1 MPKPTVIVDP
11 HIHLWEL
18 ATGWYPL
25 QEKGPESGEDTHGVG
40 DFSKIM
46 GRDYTL
52 DDYLDHANGY
62 DVRKI
67 VHVTAAQAPSSWPD
81 ETRMLQELYDQ
92 RGFPHGIVGWT
103 DFERPVEEV
112 DAELDRHAAFANFR
126 GIRHQTPPAY
136 NSPHVDACFQV
147 MQRRGLIYD
156 TVAHQDT
163 LPAAAQTVERFG
175 EMSFVLEHAGWPTA
189 ADAETFTIWKA
200 GIEAV
205 AKAPNAAAK
214 ISGLMM
220 PLGRFDLDTLR
231 PWVLA
236 TIEAFGADR
245 CMFASNFPVDW
256 LWVEYGDLMDG
267 YAEIV
272 ADFSEDE
279 RAAMFAGNAER
290 WYRI

>member
-1 MPKPTVIVDP
+1 
-11 HIHLWEL
+11 
-18 ATGWYPL
+18 
-25 QEKGPESGEDTHGVG
+25 
-40 DFSKIM
+40 
-46 GRDYTL
+46 
-52 DDYLDHANGY
+52 
-62 DVRKI
+62 
-67 VHVTAAQAPSSWPD
+67 
-81 ETRMLQELYDQ
+81 
-92 RGFPHGIVGWT
+92 
-103 DFERPVEEV
+103 
-112 DAELDRHAAFANFR
+112 
-126 GIRHQTPPAY
+126 
-136 NSPHVDACFQV
+136 